1 MSYYSAGRCT
11 YLFRDDSDCEP
22 PEHSCGTIYCEVCD
36 TPVPAADA
44 APDGLCFEC
53 YADRLIDEL
62 CDRDVRNYISHNR
75 SDFINY
81 LRCAV

>member
-11 YLFRDDSDCEP
+11 YSFGGRDDCEA
-22 PEHSCGTIYCEVCD
+22 PEPYSGFVYCEVCD
-36 TPVPAADA
+36 AQLPASEA

-53 YADRLIDEL
+53 YADRLIDEI

-75 SDFINY
+75 SDFIDY
-81 LRCAV
+81 LRWAV